1 MAGSSVNFKAVKS
14 ASHAVSHASRE
25 VEPTYLLPEGK
36 SLGTICLLDDKGM
49 VASVLEAKMALA
61 SRQALRQGDYS
72 PVWEGVINLRRPEQ
86 GEDAKAY
93 KLECSKVISE
103 WCTSYQNMTGHTVLR
118 ADIHLDEGHIVDGVA
133 LLNAH
138 AHVICD
144 KTNDKGRVLKVNAPE
159 LRKIQ
164 DMTAKVT
171 RLERGKNSLQTG
183 RKHIDHQAYK
193 YLAER
198 GRLETQQ
205 QVSEGKRELDKS
217 QSDLERQR
225 KLSKEWSDADLAKVK
240 GLGEKLAS
248 VQLVADKVPQLEA
261 TIAQL
266 KAQYDQDRATL
277 KASGEATQ
285 KAYQAL
291 KVVHE
296 AALKELKSTKE
307 KVEKMDEYTQK
318 LNADLAA
325 SNEKIAQALIEK
337 AEAIE
342 ALVKAGEKSNALLKT
357 AIGHRDAAA
366 KLTDVKAKFATMA
379 TAYQAEKAKGNDPAL
394 FVPGAAPA
402 PTHST
407 SNLTPEPG
415 LPAFLAKHKDVLKAA
430 TGDVRYGV
438 VKESCGSYALLSLGR
453 GQHVIHD
460 FGTVQAVPEIGA
472 SSDKPGPGNQR

>member
-1 MAGSSVNFKAVKS
+1 MTKASVNFKAVKS
-14 ASHAVSHASRE
+14 ASHAVSHASRS

-36 SLGTICLLDDKGM
+36 SLGTICLLDDSGN
-49 VASVLEAKMALA
+49 VASVMEAKMALA

-93 KLECSKVISE
+93 KLDCSKVISE
-103 WCTSYQNMTGHTVLR
+103 WCQSYQKMTGHTVLR
-118 ADIHLDEGHIVDGVA
+118 ADIHLDEGHLVDGET

-144 KTNDKGRVLKVNAPE
+144 KTNEKGRVLKINAPE

-171 RLERGKNSLQTG
+171 GLDRGESSLKTG

-205 QVSEGKRELDKS
+205 V
-217 QSDLERQR
+217 
-225 KLSKEWSDADLAKVK
+225 KVK
-240 GLGEKLAS
+240 LDREVNLTTHNIR
-248 VQLVADKVPQLEA
+248 EA
-261 TIAQL
+261 RTAKAEVLDLKNQIAQL

-285 KAYQAL
+285 KTYQAL
-291 KVVHE
+291 KIAHE
-296 AALKELKSTKE
+296 AAIAALKESTK

-318 LNADLAA
+318 LNADLAQKDA
-325 SNEKIAQALIEK
+325 QIAQVLIEK
-337 AEAIE
+337 AEVIE
-342 ALVKAGEKSNALLKT
+342 ALVKSGEKSDALLKT

-366 KLTDVKAKFATMA
+366 KLTDELVDVKAKFAAMA
-379 TAYQAEKAKGNDPAL
+379 KNYQEELAKGTPAHL
-394 FVPGAAPA
+394 IEPAKTASEQPKTPKPDIPTPDQEKTLLDAFMELYAGVKRVALEVIDGCRLDAAC
-402 PTHST
+402 
-407 SNLTPEPG
+407 G
-415 LPAFLAKHKDVLKAA
+415 RV
-430 TGDVRYGV
+430 GV
-438 VKESCGSYALLSLGR
+438 FSW
-453 GQHVIHD
+453 
-460 FGTVQAVPEIGA
+460 P
-472 SSDKPGPGNQR
+472 SSQRDKPRLQGLCEVPLDKVMPEVGQVFNKRATPGQEGGGVGR

>member
-1 MAGSSVNFKAVKS
+1 MEWADKSGRHKTMAGSSVNFKAVKS

-144 KTNDKGRVLKVNAPE
+144 KTNDKGRVLKVNAPD

-171 RLERGKNSLQTG
+171 RLERGKSSLQTG

-198 GRLETQQ
+198 GRLEVQ
-205 QVSEGKRELDKS
+205 QVVGQLDKS
-217 QSDLERQR
+217 QGDLTRLK

-261 TIAQL
+261 TIAQQTLVIGNLLINEDVVHKHRVSQGQEIAQL
-266 KAQYDQDRATL
+266 KAKYDQDRATL

-285 KAYQAL
+285 RAYQAL
-291 KVVHE
+291 KAAHE
-296 AALKELKSTKE
+296 GALAELKKSNQKA
-307 KVEKMDEYTQK
+307 EKMEKQITQLTEENTK
-318 LNADLAA
+318 LAA
-325 SNEKIAQALIEK
+325 
-337 AEAIE
+337 
-342 ALVKAGEKSNALLKT
+342 
-357 AIGHRDAAA
+357 D
-366 KLTDVKAKFATMA
+366 KAKFATMA
-379 TAYQAEKAKGNDPAL
+379 TAYQAEKAAGKDPAL

-402 PTHST
+402 PMPST
-407 SNLTPEPG
+407 SNLTPDPG
-415 LPAFLAKHKDVLKAA
+415 LPAFLAKHKDMPLAA
-430 TGDVRYGV
+430 AGDLRYGV

-453 GQHVIHD
+453 GRHVIHD
-460 FGTVQAVPEIGA
+460 FGTVQAVPQIGT

>member
-1 MAGSSVNFKAVKS
+1 MEWADKSERHKTMAGSSVNFKAVKS

-25 VEPTYLLPEGK
+25 VDPTYLLPEGK

-72 PVWEGVINLRRPEQ
+72 PIWEGVINLRRPEP
-86 GEDAKAY
+86 GEDSKAY
-93 KLECSKVISE
+93 KFECSNVISE
-103 WCTSYQNMTGHTVLR
+103 WCTSYQKMTGHTVLR
-118 ADIHLDEGHIVDGVA
+118 ADIHLDEGHMVDGEA

-144 KTNDKGRVLKVNAPE
+144 KTNDQGRVLKVNAPE

-198 GRLETQQ
+198 GRLEVQ
-205 QVSEGKRELDKS
+205 QVAGQLAKS
-217 QSDLERQR
+217 QGNLTRLE
-225 KLSKEWSDADLAKVK
+225 KLSKEWSDTDLAKVK
-240 GLGEKLAS
+240 
-248 VQLVADKVPQLEA
+248 VLEDGV
-261 TIAQL
+261 IQL
-266 KAQYDQDRATL
+266 KAQYDQERATL

-291 KVVHE
+291 KSVYE

-307 KVEKMDEYTQK
+307 KVEKMEKQLTQLTDENTK
-318 LNADLAA
+318 LAA
-325 SNEKIAQALIEK
+325 
-337 AEAIE
+337 
-342 ALVKAGEKSNALLKT
+342 
-357 AIGHRDAAA
+357 D
-366 KLTDVKAKFATMA
+366 KAKFAAMA
-379 TAYQAEKAKGNDPAL
+379 TAYQADKAKGNDPAL

-402 PTHST
+402 PMPSS
-407 SNLTPEPG
+407 SNLTPDPG
-415 LPAFLAKHKDVLKAA
+415 LPAFLAKHKDMPLAA
-430 TGDVRYGV
+430 AGDLRYGV

-453 GQHVIHD
+453 GRHVIHD
-460 FGTVQAVPEIGA
+460 FGTVQAVPQIGT